1 MCGHAAGVGG
11 VEFDEA
17 VDFVAVGRGAD
28 VVSVLAVVEVCLLAV
43 AEACVGEDLL
53 VLRVMCML
61 GRS

>member
-1 MCGHAAGVGG
+1 MVG

-28 VVSVLAVVEVCLLAV
+28 VVLVLAVVEVRLLAV
-43 AEACVGEDLL
+43 AEACVGEELL
-53 VLRVMCML
+53 VLRVMRML